1 MLASPRS
8 SVQIPTQGIRERAA
22 AWGALG
28 QGFGTLGA
36 GLAEAEK
43 EEPKKKAPTEASKQE
58 ESPKQED
65 AEQNAETP
73 PPAAAVETPPPT
85 APDSTQQQRLA
96 CEQVQAVGDMAAFS
110 DRLKTV
116 FHETAQ
122 AVRDAVNGNASLD
135 WNTAW
140 RQQNSPLLQ
149 EALADLPPSER
160 PLGQQMAALYGA
172 SESQRARREH
182 ELGRIGESRNRW
194 QGCLEQAV
202 AAGDERQADH
212 WLQMGRGVFVSE
224 GEMAQRL
231 EEVTSR
237 CRLSRWE
244 QALQTQPVE
253 TLTAWMGGTEEL
265 PQREEDRRALQNRAA
280 AVQQQLE
287 QRWSHEF
294 SQQVAAGQEPDAA
307 AVQQARQLGVVQETA
322 APRRGQETRL
332 LCDLCRRVDEHS
344 GADTAALRL
353 QLSTAPLPLETRQ
366 RLLQRLETQSAVPA
380 ETRGAVSRA
389 LWNMY
394 RAGRFGCPGDAV
406 ALKRLARLQEAAP
419 ARLTAAPAGTMPTD
433 WLTEIRSREEAWV
446 GFES

>member
-28 QGFGTLGA
+28 QGGGTLGA
-36 GLAEAEK
+36 GLAEAAK
-43 EEPKKKAPTEASKQE
+43 DEPKRQPPAEALRQE
-58 ESPKQED
+58 EK
-65 AEQNAETP
+65 AEPPRETLPPAATVESP
-73 PPAAAVETPPPT
+73 PPAATDTTE
-85 APDSTQQQRLA
+85 QQRLA
-96 CEQVQAVGDMAAFS
+96 CEHVQAVGDMAAFS
-110 DRLKTV
+110 DRLKSV
-116 FHETAQ
+116 FQETAQ
-122 AVRDAVNGNASLD
+122 SVREALNGNASLD
-135 WNTAW
+135 WETAW

-160 PLGQQMAALYGA
+160 PLGQQMAAVYGA
-172 SESQRARREH
+172 SEAQRARREH

-202 AAGDERQADH
+202 AAGDERQATH
-212 WLQMGRGVFVSE
+212 WLQMGRGVFVPE
-224 GEMAQRL
+224 GEMEQRQ
-231 EEVTSR
+231 EEVSSR
-237 CRLSRWE
+237 CCLSRWQNNLE
-244 QALQTQPVE
+244 NKPVE
-253 TLTAWMGGTEEL
+253 TLGAWMNCTEEL
-265 PQREEDRRALQNRAA
+265 PQREEERTALQNSAT

-287 QRWSHEF
+287 QRWAQEF

-307 AVQQARQLGVVQETA
+307 AVQQARQLGVVRENA
-322 APRRGQETRL
+322 APRRGQEARL
-332 LCDLCRRVDEHS
+332 LCDLCRRVDEHDS
-344 GADTAALRL
+344 PDTAALRL
-353 QLSTAPLPLETRQ
+353 QLSVAPLPLDARR

-419 ARLTAAPAGTMPTD
+419 ARLTAASAGTVPTD

>member
-22 AWGALG
+22 AWDALG
-28 QGFGTLGA
+28 RGFGALGA
-36 GLAEAEK
+36 GLAETENEENGKQPPAEEAKQK
-43 EEPKKKAPTEASKQE
+43 ESAQQNETEPLAEEE
-58 ESPKQED
+58 ES
-65 AEQNAETP
+65 N
-73 PPAAAVETPPPT
+73 PPAAPDT
-85 APDSTQQQRLA
+85 ATTEQQRLA
-96 CEQVQAVGDMAAFS
+96 CARVHTVGDMAAFS

-122 AVRDAVNGNASLD
+122 SVCDAMNGNASLD
-135 WNTAW
+135 WETAW

-160 PLGQQMAALYGA
+160 PLGQQMAAVYGA

-202 AAGDERQADH
+202 AAGDERQAAH
-212 WLQMGRGVFVSE
+212 WLQMGRGVFVPE
-224 GEMAQRL
+224 GELEQRQK
-231 EEVTSR
+231 EVTSR

-287 QRWSHEF
+287 QRWSQEF
-294 SQQVAAGQEPDAA
+294 SQRVAAGQEPDAA

-332 LCDLCRRVDEHS
+332 LCDLRRRVDEHR
-344 GADTAALRL
+344 GTDTAALRL

-380 ETRGAVSRA
+380 ETRGSVSRA

-419 ARLTAAPAGTMPTD
+419 ARLTAAPAGTVPTD